1 VSSLI
6 KNNPYICKKKEM
18 AQIPLDEKFVGLSAS
33 TPTFEKRSALINSE
47 SQTYTMQD
55 IVDTVSTAVSSNPQV
70 IDLKVTNGTAV
81 TGTTVN
87 TISQTLLIPANT
99 FTSAGGMLEFMAR
112 FQKTGTAGNQ
122 SCSVYLNT
130 TPVINVNASLVAAFS
145 LLSTNGFVQG
155 IRTARINSN
164 TLTVFTIFSAAANDY
179 SLVNNVQQS
188 VAFNVAVDNYLI
200 FTIQLG
206 NSADSSVVEM
216 ARAVKYE

>member
-1 VSSLI
+1 
-6 KNNPYICKKKEM
+6 M
-18 AQIPLDEKFVGLSAS
+18 AQVPSGQKFHTVPSNVETRELGSRLA
-33 TPTFEKRSALINSE
+33 NSQRE
-47 SQTYTMQD
+47 IYTMQD
-55 IVDTVSTAVSSNPQV
+55 IVDTVSSAVSSNPQV
-70 IDLKVTNGTAV
+70 VDLKVTNGTAV